1 MAQNS
6 LRRNAASSGGT
17 LAKLSMGIRI
27 AWTIVAL
34 IVIAAAVSAVFRVA
48 TAPDRI
54 RERRDI
60 AREVC
65 LKSGGEWVHGEN
77 SREVCKRA

>member
-1 MAQNS
+1 
-6 LRRNAASSGGT
+6 
-17 LAKLSMGIRI
+17 MGVRI

-34 IVIAAAVSAVFRVA
+34 IIIGAAISAIFRVA

-54 RERRDI
+54 RERREM
-60 AREVC
+60 AKEVC
-65 LKSGGEWVHGEN
+65 LKAGGEWVMANNN

>member
-1 MAQNS
+1 
-6 LRRNAASSGGT
+6 
-17 LAKLSMGIRI
+17 MGVRI

-34 IVIAAAVSAVFRVA
+34 IILGAIVSALFRVA

-54 RERRDI
+54 QARRDT

-65 LKSGGEWVHGEN
+65 VKAGGEWVVAGR
-77 SREVCKRA
+77 SEVCKRG

>member
-1 MAQNS
+1 
-6 LRRNAASSGGT
+6 
-17 LAKLSMGIRI
+17 MGIRV

-34 IVIAAAVSAVFRVA
+34 IVIAAAVSAVFKTV
-48 TAPDRI
+48 TGPDRY

-60 AREVC
+60 AKEVC
-65 LKSGGEWVHGEN
+65 LKSGGEWVLGEN